1 MCFLDVK
8 AQFWAK
14 LFDFLFFINSFK
26 FRVKRCESKSTLKV
40 DENGF
45 QWEWKWTGWI
55 FTTSE
60 VEFVMGLSPALLTAR
75 AAFPQHQLAQS
86 PYVPPLGTLSSSQEW
101 DFFFFS
107 SNYLDDPCPNLVYLA
122 AETDLDESQ
131 HLVPLSSLSQSPS
144 PMGWKVVV
152 TNTHWICSFLQMLRG
167 ISHDIM
173 DFDYNHRNAGITRT
187 RPDHKAACSSFPS
200 PNAL

>member
-1 MCFLDVK
+1 MDSSESENEQAEFL
-8 AQFWAK
+8 
-14 LFDFLFFINSFK
+14 
-26 FRVKRCESKSTLKV
+26 
-40 DENGF
+40 
-45 QWEWKWTGWI
+45 
-55 FTTSE
+55 
-60 VEFVMGLSPALLTAR
+60 
-75 AAFPQHQLAQS
+75 
-86 PYVPPLGTLSSSQEW
+86 PPLKWSLWWACHLLCSLQGQHSPSISLLRVHMCHLWELFLPHRNGI
-101 DFFFFS
+101 FFFFS

>member
-1 MCFLDVK
+1 MWIKIDAESGWKWIPVRVK
-8 AQFWAK
+8 MNRLNFYHLWSGVCDGLVTCSAHCKGSIPPASACSES
-14 LFDFLFFINSFK
+14 ICATSGNSF
-26 FRVKRCESKSTLKV
+26 FLTGM
-40 DENGF
+40 GF
-45 QWEWKWTGWI
+45 
-55 FTTSE
+55 
-60 VEFVMGLSPALLTAR
+60 
-75 AAFPQHQLAQS
+75 
-86 PYVPPLGTLSSSQEW
+86 
-101 DFFFFS
+101 FFFFS